1 MRKLSLVVSLISLV
15 VLAVPATAP
24 AKGSGSGHKNSAK
37 QCKALRAELG
47 AEAFRTAFGGK
58 KGKHAL
64 GRCVSTQRKVR
75 KAAMKRARKA
85 CRAQGLRGQAM
96 KRCFRQTLAAD
107 PAPATADYEHAVEEC
122 REDQAEDAEDFA
134 AEYGDG
140 SNAFGKCVAEE
151 ATDDD
156 GDEPES
162 EPGDDDGVED
172 SPADEPEPDEL

>member
-1 MRKLSLVVSLISLV
+1 MRKLSLVVSLV
-15 VLAVPATAP
+15 VVAVPATAP

-37 QCKALRAELG
+37 QCKALRAQMG
-47 AEAFRTAFGGK
+47 AEAFRSTFGGK
-58 KGKHAL
+58 QGKHAL
-64 GRCVSTQRKVR
+64 GRCVSTQRKAQR
-75 KAAMKRARKA
+75 DARKRARKA

-107 PAPATADYEHAVEEC
+107 PAPASADYEHAVEEC
-122 REDQAEDAEDFA
+122 REDQAEDPENFA

-151 ATDDD
+151 ASDDD
-156 GDEPES
+156 EVDEPES
-162 EPGDDDGVED
+162 DDDGIED